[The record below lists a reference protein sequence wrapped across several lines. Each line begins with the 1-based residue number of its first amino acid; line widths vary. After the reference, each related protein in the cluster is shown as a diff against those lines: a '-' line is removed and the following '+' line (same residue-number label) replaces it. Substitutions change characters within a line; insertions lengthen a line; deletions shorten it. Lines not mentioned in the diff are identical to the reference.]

1 MKSFKEFR
9 EDFKDELFT
18 SGTADLYAYMA
29 YCQGYAEAKSE
40 IAVFDDGKGNYFP
53 LVPNPYDANK
63 ITCDFIA
70 RTRNLSEEER
80 KAEFASQVEEL
91 KQDPNSVLNAMAMQK
106 AAEKVEEK

>member
-1 MKSFKEFR
+1 MKN
-9 EDFKDELFT
+9 FKDFIKDYEDGNFT
-18 SGTADLYAYMA
+18 YNDKTLAYAA

-91 KQDPNSVLNAMAMQK
+91 KRNTNSVLHAIAMQK
-106 AAEKVEEK
+106 EAERVEEK